1 MKKVLNTSKRIY
13 RHQVVDKMGK
23 IVKYSIEPNK
33 MADVPDEV
41 AEIWTR
47 SGAVNLVGASADEK
61 DAEIAKLKKE
71 LEAQRSK
78 NSRAI
83 KMKVSKEAQ
92 NNLLND

>member
-47 SGAVNLVGASADEK
+47 SGEVKLVGASSDEK